1 MVSPVRGISSQT
13 RSHVQIN
20 IYGTTVDALRSRGV
34 DLERLLSSLGC
45 RCVVM
50 DVPELPSESTELVS
64 VTSFQ
69 GCEDWINDITTR
81 SGQTSATKEADVEVD
96 SEDGL
101 PVSAVQGSAHNTTVS
116 RTSVRPKACDQVT
129 GRCKGGGLES
139 PPTKKLHCGR
149 AQRSPKSH
157 DSGGKPGTVAPGKTG
172 LQESF
177 RLPKRKRT
185 RATIC
190 TYNAQTLASNAAI
203 EDLMMQIR
211 KINYDVI
218 GLTETRT
225 IIDWELFASLVGFW
239 EDTIM
244 DNIDD
249 EYKRLVEHLHDC
261 TSKAKSFKTT
271 KKRLS
276 PKTPELIRQRG
287 AARAAGNQELTSVLA
302 RLCREA
308 IKEDLKEGRAEVL
321 GEAAE
326 AGQGI
331 RYARRNFANRKTTMT
346 ALRTADGT
354 TTASRRGMEKVTH
367 DFYSDLFDSHVH
379 LNPHHLREDGR
390 VIQKVLPSD
399 GRHAI
404 MSMKNRTSPG
414 LGRIKP
420 EHLKY
425 LPPVFIN
432 TLTRL
437 FTRYLSECK
446 SEPQPYRVPHD
457 HEINCC
463 PIISELSADSFV
475 DSKLFVNPKED
486 PASQTFPMKSCL
498 VFDDAKLNS
507 FCVGSESS
515 SERKFGLRELEELP
529 GSDTVISRMPRRR
542 APPPSFSPPE
552 PREIKRRR
560 KLKLAYGSRTVVR
573 GDGTFECKIPGCG
586 KILHFKQSCRRQGL
600 DHVRSHFPK
609 KTRRCKICDYSG
621 NTNASVYNHHT
632 SCHSSTPYPGPV
644 AAETKEDLE
653 LLQRLFSQA
662 FPEIPGIESYMSVIS

>member
-81 SGQTSATKEADVEVD
+81 SGQTSATKEADVE
-96 SEDGL
+96 
-101 PVSAVQGSAHNTTVS
+101 
-116 RTSVRPKACDQVT
+116 
-129 GRCKGGGLES
+129 
-139 PPTKKLHCGR
+139 
-149 AQRSPKSH
+149 
-157 DSGGKPGTVAPGKTG
+157 
-172 LQESF
+172 
-177 RLPKRKRT
+177 
-185 RATIC
+185 
-190 TYNAQTLASNAAI
+190 
-203 EDLMMQIR
+203 
-211 KINYDVI
+211 
-218 GLTETRT
+218 
-225 IIDWELFASLVGFW
+225 
-239 EDTIM
+239 
-244 DNIDD
+244 
-249 EYKRLVEHLHDC
+249 
-261 TSKAKSFKTT
+261 
-271 KKRLS
+271 
-276 PKTPELIRQRG
+276 
-287 AARAAGNQELTSVLA
+287 
-302 RLCREA
+302 
-308 IKEDLKEGRAEVL
+308 
-321 GEAAE
+321 
-326 AGQGI
+326 
-331 RYARRNFANRKTTMT
+331 
-346 ALRTADGT
+346 
-354 TTASRRGMEKVTH
+354 
-367 DFYSDLFDSHVH
+367 
-379 LNPHHLREDGR
+379 
-390 VIQKVLPSD
+390 
-399 GRHAI
+399 
-404 MSMKNRTSPG
+404 
-414 LGRIKP
+414 
-420 EHLKY
+420 
-425 LPPVFIN
+425 
-432 TLTRL
+432 
-437 FTRYLSECK
+437 

>member
-1 MVSPVRGISSQT
+1 
-13 RSHVQIN
+13 
-20 IYGTTVDALRSRGV
+20 
-34 DLERLLSSLGC
+34 
-45 RCVVM
+45 
-50 DVPELPSESTELVS
+50 
-64 VTSFQ
+64 
-69 GCEDWINDITTR
+69 
-81 SGQTSATKEADVEVD
+81 
-96 SEDGL
+96 
-101 PVSAVQGSAHNTTVS
+101 
-116 RTSVRPKACDQVT
+116 
-129 GRCKGGGLES
+129 
-139 PPTKKLHCGR
+139 
-149 AQRSPKSH
+149 
-157 DSGGKPGTVAPGKTG
+157 
-172 LQESF
+172 
-177 RLPKRKRT
+177 
-185 RATIC
+185 
-190 TYNAQTLASNAAI
+190 
-203 EDLMMQIR
+203 
-211 KINYDVI
+211 
-218 GLTETRT
+218 
-225 IIDWELFASLVGFW
+225 
-239 EDTIM
+239 M

-308 IKEDLKEGRAEVL
+308 IKEDLKEGRAE
-321 GEAAE
+321 
-326 AGQGI
+326 
-331 RYARRNFANRKTTMT
+331 
-346 ALRTADGT
+346 
-354 TTASRRGMEKVTH
+354 
-367 DFYSDLFDSHVH
+367 
-379 LNPHHLREDGR
+379 
-390 VIQKVLPSD
+390 
-399 GRHAI
+399 
-404 MSMKNRTSPG
+404 
-414 LGRIKP
+414 
-420 EHLKY
+420 
-425 LPPVFIN
+425 
-432 TLTRL
+432 
-437 FTRYLSECK
+437 

-457 HEINCC
+457 HETNCC

-644 AAETKEDLE
+644 AADMEKQCFYSYAISRKVVSLLLMLNCSRTKEDLE